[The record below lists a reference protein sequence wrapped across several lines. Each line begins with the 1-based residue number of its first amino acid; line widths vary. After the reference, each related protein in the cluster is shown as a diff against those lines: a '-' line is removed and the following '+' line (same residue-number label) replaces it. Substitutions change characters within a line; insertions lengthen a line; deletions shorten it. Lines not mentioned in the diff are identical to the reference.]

1 MSKLVDKTQLSNLA
15 KKLDQRAKDAVTAE
29 QSRATGIEQGLQT
42 SINAINNETTGILAK
57 AKEYADGLNKTS
69 NTDITALQAKDSE
82 LQAAIEAES
91 TARTAAI
98 NKLNGTA
105 ETEGSVAKSI
115 KDALDPVKAD
125 VTKAKSDITANTDA
139 ITQEAAT
146 ARAAEQANA
155 AAIKKLNG
163 TAETE
168 GSVAK
173 SIKGALDPVKAD
185 VTQAKSD
192 ITALQGSVTNNAK
205 AITDGDAAT
214 LKSAKAYADKAIS
227 DLVDSAP
234 EDRNTLN
241 KLSEAIK
248 ANKDVYDGYVTTVN
262 TALAKKV
269 DKVEG
274 SRLITDKEAKEFAA
288 KAETADV
295 TKALETAKTFTT
307 DEITKV
313 NSANTALGGRVSSLE
328 TLVGKAADV
337 EGEKPATGL
346 VKKVDDLQAKNV
358 SQDTAIEGAQSTADN
373 AVSAASAAQKQADKG
388 VADAAAA
395 KKQADKGVAD
405 AATAQAGVDALK
417 TQLGAAGTSGI
428 SKDVKDN
435 KAAIDA
441 INNAETG
448 ILAQG
453 KKYTDGKIDEV
464 NTKVTANN
472 TAITKEQ
479 DRAKKAEK
487 ANADALAKLNG
498 TVDTEGSVAKSI
510 SDALADYS
518 NTANMKAFVAS
529 VVNTLALSMEDDKVK
544 LKLGGV
550 DGVTL
555 TETSLD
561 LCTDADIEEIITG
574 IDAAVES

>member
-69 NTDITALQAKDSE
+69 STDITSLQAKDSE

-125 VTKAKSDITANTDA
+125 VTQAKSDITANTDA

-155 AAIKKLNG
+155 AAINKLNG
-163 TAETE
+163 TSETE

-173 SIKGALDPVKAD
+173 SIKDALDPVKAD

-192 ITALQGSVTNNAK
+192 ITSLKTSVANNAK
-205 AITDGDAAT
+205 AVTDGDAAT

-295 TKALETAKTFTT
+295 TKALETAKTFTS
-307 DEITKV
+307 DEIAKV
-313 NSANTALGGRVSSLE
+313 NSANTALGGRVGSLE
-328 TLVGKAADV
+328 TLVGKAA
-337 EGEKPATGL
+337 EGENPATGL
-346 VKKVDDLQAKNV
+346 VKNVADLQAKNV

-395 KKQADKGVAD
+395 KKQADKGVTD

-441 INNAETG
+441 INNPETG

-453 KKYTDGKIDEV
+453 NKYTDGKIDEV
-464 NTKVTANN
+464 TTKVTANT
-472 TAITKEQ
+472 TAISKEQ

-498 TVDTEGSVAKSI
+498 TVETEGSVAKSI

-574 IDAAVES
+574 LDAAVES

>member
-15 KKLDQRAKDAVTAE
+15 KKLDQRAKDAVSTE

-42 SINAINNETTGILAK
+42 SINAINNETTGILAQ
-57 AKEYADGLNKTS
+57 AKKYADGLNKTS
-69 NTDITALQAKDSE
+69 STDITALQAKDSE

-105 ETEGSVAKSI
+105 ETDGSVAKSI

-155 AAIKKLNG
+155 ASIKKLNG

-173 SIKGALDPVKAD
+173 SIKDALDPVKAD

-192 ITALQGSVTNNAK
+192 ITALQGSVAANAK
-205 AITDGDAAT
+205 AVTDGDAAT

-262 TALAKKV
+262 ASLAKKV

-274 SRLITDKEAKEFAA
+274 SRLITEKEAKEFAA

-307 DEITKV
+307 DEIAKV

-328 TLVGKAADV
+328 TLVGKAA
-337 EGEKPATGL
+337 EAEKPATGL

-358 SQDTAIEGAQSTADN
+358 SQDTAIENAQSTADS

-395 KKQADKGVAD
+395 KKQADKGVTD
-405 AATAQAGVDALK
+405 AATAQSGVDALK

-453 KKYTDGKIDEV
+453 KKYTNDKIDEV

-472 TAITKEQ
+472 TAISKEQ
-479 DRAKKAEK
+479 ERAKKAEK

-498 TVDTEGSVAKSI
+498 TAETEGSVAKSI

-561 LCTDADIEEIITG
+561 LCNDADIEEIIAG
-574 IDAAVES
+574 LDAAVES

>member
-57 AKEYADGLNKTS
+57 AKSYADGLNKTS
-69 NTDITALQAKDSE
+69 STDITALQAKDSE

-125 VTKAKSDITANTDA
+125 VTQAKSDITANTDA

-146 ARAAEQANA
+146 ARAAEQVNA

-173 SIKGALDPVKAD
+173 SIKDALDPVKAD

-192 ITALQGSVTNNAK
+192 ITALKTSVANNAK
-205 AITDGDAAT
+205 AVTDGDAAT

-295 TKALETAKTFTT
+295 TKALETAKAFTS
-307 DEITKV
+307 DEIAKV
-313 NSANTALGGRVSSLE
+313 NSANTALGGRVGSLE
-328 TLVGKAADV
+328 TLVGKAA
-337 EGEKPATGL
+337 EAEKPATGL

-358 SQDTAIEGAQSTADN
+358 SQDTAIEGAQSTADS
-373 AVSAASAAQKQADKG
+373 AVSAAAAAQKQADKG
-388 VADAAAA
+388 VTDAAAA
-395 KKQADKGVAD
+395 KKQADKGVTD

-574 IDAAVES
+574 LDAAVES

>member
-15 KKLDQRAKDAVTAE
+15 KKLDQRAKDAVSTE

-42 SINAINNETTGILAK
+42 SINAINNETTGILAQ
-57 AKEYADGLNKTS
+57 AKKYADGLNKTS
-69 NTDITALQAKDSE
+69 STDITALQAKDSE

-185 VTQAKSD
+185 VTQAKAD
-192 ITALQGSVTNNAK
+192 ITALQGSVAANAK
-205 AITDGDAAT
+205 AVTDGDAAT

-262 TALAKKV
+262 AALAKKV

-274 SRLITDKEAKEFAA
+274 SRLITEKEAKEFAA

-313 NSANTALGGRVSSLE
+313 NSANTALGGRVTSLE
-328 TLVGKAADV
+328 TLVGKDAKD
-337 EGEKPATGL
+337 EDPATGL
-346 VKKVDDLQAKNV
+346 VKKVADLQAKNV

-373 AVSAASAAQKQADKG
+373 AVTAAAAAQKQADKG
-388 VADAAAA
+388 VTDAAAA
-395 KKQADKGVAD
+395 KKQADKGVTD

-464 NTKVTANN
+464 NTKVTANT
-472 TAITKEQ
+472 TAISKEQ
-479 DRAKKAEK
+479 ERAKKAEK

-498 TVDTEGSVAKSI
+498 TAETEGSVAKSI

-561 LCTDADIEEIITG
+561 LCNDADIEEIIAG
-574 IDAAVES
+574 LDAAVES

>member
-15 KKLDQRAKDAVTAE
+15 KKLDQRAKDAVSTE

-42 SINAINNETTGILAK
+42 SINAINNETTGILAQ
-57 AKEYADGLNKTS
+57 AKKYADGLNKTS
-69 NTDITALQAKDSE
+69 STDITALQAKDSE

-125 VTKAKSDITANTDA
+125 VTKAKADITANTDA

-155 AAIKKLNG
+155 TAIKKLNG
-163 TAETE
+163 TDETV

-173 SIKGALDPVKAD
+173 SIKDALDPVKAD

-192 ITALQGSVTNNAK
+192 ITALQGSVAANAK
-205 AITDGDAAT
+205 AVTDGDAAT

-262 TALAKKV
+262 AALAKKV

-274 SRLITDKEAKEFAA
+274 SRLITEKEAKEFAA

-313 NSANTALGGRVSSLE
+313 NSANTALGGRVTSLE
-328 TLVGKAADV
+328 TLVGKDAKD
-337 EGEKPATGL
+337 EDPATGL
-346 VKKVDDLQAKNV
+346 VKKVADLQAKNV
-358 SQDTAIEGAQSTADN
+358 SQDTAIEGAQSTADS

-395 KKQADKGVAD
+395 KKQADKGVTD

-464 NTKVTANN
+464 NTKVTANT
-472 TAITKEQ
+472 TAISKEQ
-479 DRAKKAEK
+479 ERAKKAEK

-498 TVDTEGSVAKSI
+498 TAETEGSVAKSI

-561 LCTDADIEEIITG
+561 LCTDADIEEIIAG
-574 IDAAVES
+574 LDAAVES

>member
-15 KKLDQRAKDAVTAE
+15 KKLDQRAKDAVSTE

-42 SINAINNETTGILAK
+42 SINAINNETTGILAQ
-57 AKEYADGLNKTS
+57 AKKYADGLNKTS
-69 NTDITALQAKDSE
+69 STDITALQAKDSE

-125 VTKAKSDITANTDA
+125 VTKAKADITANTDA
-139 ITQEAAT
+139 ISQEAAT

-155 AAIKKLNG
+155 TAIKKLNG
-163 TAETE
+163 TDETV

-173 SIKGALDPVKAD
+173 SIKDALAPVKTD
-185 VTQAKSD
+185 VNQAKSD
-192 ITALQGSVTNNAK
+192 ITALQGSVAANAK
-205 AITDGDAAT
+205 AVTDGDAAT

-262 TALAKKV
+262 AALAKKV

-274 SRLITDKEAKEFAA
+274 SRLITEKEAKEFAA

-307 DEITKV
+307 DEIAKV
-313 NSANTALGGRVSSLE
+313 NSANTALGGRVTSLE
-328 TLVGKAADV
+328 TLVGKDAKD
-337 EGEKPATGL
+337 EDPATGL
-346 VKKVDDLQAKNV
+346 VKKVADLQAKNV

-373 AVSAASAAQKQADKG
+373 AVTAAAAAQKQADKG
-388 VADAAAA
+388 VTDAAAA
-395 KKQADKGVAD
+395 KKQADKGVTD

-464 NTKVTANN
+464 NTKVTANT
-472 TAITKEQ
+472 TAISKEQ
-479 DRAKKAEK
+479 ERAKKAEK

-498 TVDTEGSVAKSI
+498 TAETEGSVAKSI

-561 LCTDADIEEIITG
+561 LCNDADIEEIIAG
-574 IDAAVES
+574 LDAAVES

>member
-15 KKLDQRAKDAVTAE
+15 KKLDQRAKDAVSTE

-42 SINAINNETTGILAK
+42 SINAINNETTGILAQ
-57 AKEYADGLNKTS
+57 AKKYADGLNKTS
-69 NTDITALQAKDSE
+69 STDITALQAKDSE

-192 ITALQGSVTNNAK
+192 ITALQGSVAANAK
-205 AITDGDAAT
+205 AVTDGDAAT

-274 SRLITDKEAKEFAA
+274 SRLITEKEAKAFAA

-295 TKALETAKTFTT
+295 TKALDTAKTFTT
-307 DEITKV
+307 DEIAKV
-313 NSANTALGGRVSSLE
+313 NSANTALGGRVGSLE
-328 TLVGKAADV
+328 TLVGKAA
-337 EGEKPATGL
+337 EGENPATGL

-395 KKQADKGVAD
+395 KKQADKGVTD

-464 NTKVTANN
+464 STKVTANT
-472 TAITKEQ
+472 TAISKEQ

-574 IDAAVES
+574 LDAVVES

>member
-15 KKLDQRAKDAVTAE
+15 KKLDQRAKDAVSAE
-29 QSRATGIEQGLQT
+29 QTRATGIEQGLQT

-69 NTDITALQAKDSE
+69 GADITALQAKDTE

-91 TARTAAI
+91 NARTAAI

-115 KDALDPVKAD
+115 KDALDPVKTD
-125 VTKAKSDITANTDA
+125 VN
-139 ITQEAAT
+139 
-146 ARAAEQANA
+146 
-155 AAIKKLNG
+155 
-163 TAETE
+163 
-168 GSVAK
+168 
-173 SIKGALDPVKAD
+173 
-185 VTQAKSD
+185 QAKSD
-192 ITALQGSVTNNAK
+192 ITALQGSVATNAK

-214 LKSAKAYADKAIS
+214 LKSANAYADKAIS

-248 ANKDVYDGYVTTVN
+248 GNRDVYDGYVTTVN
-262 TALAKKV
+262 AALAKKV

-274 SRLITDKEAKEFAA
+274 SRLITEKEAKDFAA
-288 KAETADV
+288 KAETSDV
-295 TKALETAKTFTT
+295 NTALETAKTFTT
-307 DEITKV
+307 DEIAKV
-313 NSANTALGGRVSSLE
+313 NSANTALGGRVTSLE
-328 TLVGKAADV
+328 TLVGKAA
-337 EGEKPATGL
+337 EGENAATGL

-358 SQDTAIEGAQSTADN
+358 SQDTAIEHAQSTADG
-373 AVSAASAAQKQADKG
+373 AVTAAAAAQKQADKG
-388 VADAAAA
+388 VTDAAA
-395 KKQADKGVAD
+395 
-405 AATAQAGVDALK
+405 AQAGVDALK

-435 KAAIDA
+435 KAAIEA

-453 KKYTDGKIDEV
+453 KKYTDDKIDEV

-472 TAITKEQ
+472 TAISKEQ
-479 DRAKKAEK
+479 ERAKKAEQ

-498 TVDTEGSVAKSI
+498 TAETEGSVAKSI

-518 NTANMKAFVAS
+518 NTTNMKAFVAS

-561 LCTDADIEEIITG
+561 LCTDADIEEIIAG
-574 IDAAVES
+574 LDAAVES

>member
-42 SINAINNETTGILAK
+42 SINAINNETTGILAQ
-57 AKEYADGLNKTS
+57 AKKYADGLNKTAS
-69 NTDITALQAKDSE
+69 TDITALQAKDSE

-105 ETEGSVAKSI
+105 ETDGSVAKSI

-192 ITALQGSVTNNAK
+192 ITALQGSVAANAK
-205 AITDGDAAT
+205 AVTDGDAAT

-262 TALAKKV
+262 ASLAKKV

-274 SRLITDKEAKEFAA
+274 SRLITEKEAKEFAA

-313 NSANTALGGRVSSLE
+313 NSANTALGGRVTSLE
-328 TLVGKAADV
+328 TLVGKDAKD
-337 EGEKPATGL
+337 EDPATGL
-346 VKKVDDLQAKNV
+346 VKKVADLQAKNV
-358 SQDTAIEGAQSTADN
+358 SQDTTIEAAQSTADS
-373 AVSAASAAQKQADKG
+373 AVSAAAAAQKQADKG

-395 KKQADKGVAD
+395 KKQADKGVTD

-464 NTKVTANN
+464 NTKVTANT
-472 TAITKEQ
+472 TAISKEQ
-479 DRAKKAEK
+479 ERAKKAEK

-498 TVDTEGSVAKSI
+498 TAETEGSVAKSI

-574 IDAAVES
+574 LDAAVES

>member
-15 KKLDQRAKDAVTAE
+15 KKLDQRAKDAVSTE
-29 QSRATGIEQGLQT
+29 QTRATGIEQGLQT

-69 NTDITALQAKDSE
+69 GADITALQAKDTE

-91 TARTAAI
+91 NARTAAI

-125 VTKAKSDITANTDA
+125 VTKAKSDITANADA

-185 VTQAKSD
+185 VNQAKTD
-192 ITALQGSVTNNAK
+192 ITALQGSVANNTK

-214 LKSAKAYADKAIS
+214 LKSAQKYADKAIS

-248 ANKDVYDGYVTTVN
+248 GNRDVYDGYVTTVN
-262 TALAKKV
+262 AALAKKV

-274 SRLITDKEAKEFAA
+274 SRLITEKEAKEFAA
-288 KAETADV
+288 KAETSDV
-295 TKALETAKTFTT
+295 TTALETAKTFTT
-307 DEITKV
+307 DEIAKV
-313 NSANTALGGRVSSLE
+313 NSANTALGGRVTSLE
-328 TLVGKAADV
+328 TLVGKAA
-337 EGEKPATGL
+337 EGENAATGL

-358 SQDTAIEGAQSTADN
+358 SQDTAIEHAQSTADG
-373 AVSAASAAQKQADKG
+373 AVTAAAAAQKQADKG
-388 VADAAAA
+388 VTDAAAA
-395 KKQADKGVAD
+395 KKQADKGVTD
-405 AATAQAGVDALK
+405 AAAAQAGVDALK

-435 KAAIDA
+435 KAAIEA

-453 KKYTDGKIDEV
+453 KKYTDDKIDEV

-472 TAITKEQ
+472 TAISKEQ
-479 DRAKKAEK
+479 ERAKKAEQ

-498 TVDTEGSVAKSI
+498 TAETEGSVAKSI
-510 SDALADYS
+510 NDALADYS
-518 NTANMKAFVAS
+518 NTTNMKAFVAS

-561 LCTDADIEEIITG
+561 LCTDADIEEIIAG
-574 IDAAVES
+574 LDAAVES

>member
-57 AKEYADGLNKTS
+57 AKSYADGLNKTS
-69 NTDITALQAKDSE
+69 STDITALQAKDSE

-125 VTKAKSDITANTDA
+125 VTQAKSDITANTDA

-192 ITALQGSVTNNAK
+192 ITALKTSVANNAK
-205 AITDGDAAT
+205 AVTDGDAAT

-307 DEITKV
+307 DEIAKV
-313 NSANTALGGRVSSLE
+313 NSANTALGGRVGSLE
-328 TLVGKAADV
+328 TLVGKAA
-337 EGEKPATGL
+337 EGENPATGL

-358 SQDTAIEGAQSTADN
+358 SQDTAIEGAQSTADS

-395 KKQADKGVAD
+395 KKQADKGVTD

-574 IDAAVES
+574 LDAAVES

>member
-57 AKEYADGLNKTS
+57 AKSYADGLNKTS
-69 NTDITALQAKDSE
+69 STDITALQAKDSE

-163 TAETE
+163 TDETE

-192 ITALQGSVTNNAK
+192 ITALKTSVANNAK
-205 AITDGDAAT
+205 SVTDGDAAT

-274 SRLITDKEAKEFAA
+274 SRLITEKEAKAFAA
-288 KAETADV
+288 KAETSDV

-307 DEITKV
+307 DEIAKV
-313 NSANTALGGRVSSLE
+313 NSANTALGGRVGSLE
-328 TLVGKAADV
+328 TLVGKAA
-337 EGEKPATGL
+337 EAEKPATGL

-373 AVSAASAAQKQADKG
+373 AAAAAAAAQKQADKG
-388 VADAAAA
+388 VTDAAAA
-395 KKQADKGVAD
+395 KKQADKGVTD

-574 IDAAVES
+574 LDAAVES

>member
-15 KKLDQRAKDAVTAE
+15 KKLDQRAKDAVSTE

-42 SINAINNETTGILAK
+42 SINAINNETTGILAQ
-57 AKEYADGLNKTS
+57 AKKYADGLNKTS
-69 NTDITALQAKDSE
+69 STDITALQAKDSE

-125 VTKAKSDITANTDA
+125 VTKAKADITANTDA

-185 VTQAKSD
+185 VTQAKTD
-192 ITALQGSVTNNAK
+192 ITALQGSVAANAK
-205 AITDGDAAT
+205 AVTDGDAAT

-274 SRLITDKEAKEFAA
+274 SRLITEKEAKEFAA

-313 NSANTALGGRVSSLE
+313 NSANTALGGRVTSLE
-328 TLVGKAADV
+328 TLVGKDAKD
-337 EGEKPATGL
+337 EDPATGL
-346 VKKVDDLQAKNV
+346 VKKVADLQAKNV
-358 SQDTAIEGAQSTADN
+358 SQDTAIEGAQSTADS

-395 KKQADKGVAD
+395 KKQADKGVTD

-464 NTKVTANN
+464 NTKVTANT
-472 TAITKEQ
+472 TAISKEQ
-479 DRAKKAEK
+479 ERAKKAEK

-498 TVDTEGSVAKSI
+498 TAETEGSVAKSI

-561 LCTDADIEEIITG
+561 LCTDADIEEIIAG
-574 IDAAVES
+574 LDAAVES

>member
-15 KKLDQRAKDAVTAE
+15 KKLDQRAKDAVNAE
-29 QSRATGIEQGLQT
+29 QSRATGVEQGLQT

-57 AKEYADGLNKTS
+57 AKEYADGLNKTAGA
-69 NTDITALQAKDSE
+69 DITALQTKDSE

-91 TARTAAI
+91 NARTAAI

-125 VTKAKSDITANTDA
+125 VTKAKSDITANADA

-173 SIKGALDPVKAD
+173 SIKSALDPVKAD
-185 VTQAKSD
+185 VNQAKTD
-192 ITALQGSVTNNAK
+192 ITALQGSVATNAK

-214 LKSAKAYADKAIS
+214 LKSANAYADKAITN
-227 DLVDSAP
+227 LIDSAP

-248 ANKDVYDGYVTTVN
+248 GNRDVYDGYVTTVN
-262 TALAKKV
+262 AALAKKV

-274 SRLITDKEAKEFAA
+274 SRLITEKEATAFAA
-288 KAETADV
+288 KAETSDV
-295 TKALETAKTFTT
+295 STALETAKNFTT
-307 DEITKV
+307 DEIAKV
-313 NSANTALGGRVSSLE
+313 NSANTALGGRVTSLE
-328 TLVGKAADV
+328 TLVGKAA
-337 EGEKPATGL
+337 EGENAATGL

-358 SQDTAIEGAQSTADN
+358 SQDTAIEHAQSTAD
-373 AVSAASAAQKQADKG
+373 SAGTAAAAAQKQADKG

-405 AATAQAGVDALK
+405 AATAQSGVDELK

-435 KAAIDA
+435 KAAIAA

-464 NTKVTANN
+464 NTKVTANT
-472 TAITKEQ
+472 TAISKEQ

-498 TVDTEGSVAKSI
+498 TAETEGSVAKSI
-510 SDALADYS
+510 NDALADYS
-518 NTANMKAFVAS
+518 NTTSMKAFVAS

-561 LCTDADIEEIITG
+561 LCTDADIEEIIAG
-574 IDAAVES
+574 LDAAVES

>member
-15 KKLDQRAKDAVTAE
+15 KKLDQRAKDAVSTE

-42 SINAINNETTGILAK
+42 SINAINNETTGILAQ
-57 AKEYADGLNKTS
+57 AKKYADGLNKTS
-69 NTDITALQAKDSE
+69 STDITALQAKDSE

-125 VTKAKSDITANTDA
+125 VTKAKADITANTDA

-155 AAIKKLNG
+155 TAIKKLNG
-163 TAETE
+163 TDETV

-173 SIKGALDPVKAD
+173 SIKDALDPVKAD

-192 ITALQGSVTNNAK
+192 ITALQGSVAANAK
-205 AITDGDAAT
+205 AVTDGDAAT

-262 TALAKKV
+262 AALAKKV

-274 SRLITDKEAKEFAA
+274 SRLITEKEAKEFAA

-313 NSANTALGGRVSSLE
+313 NSANTALGGRVTSLE
-328 TLVGKAADV
+328 TLVGKDAKD
-337 EGEKPATGL
+337 EDPATGL
-346 VKKVDDLQAKNV
+346 VKKVADLQAKNV
-358 SQDTAIEGAQSTADN
+358 SQDTAIENAQSTADS

-388 VADAAAA
+388 VSDAAAA
-395 KKQADKGVAD
+395 KKQADKGVTD

-464 NTKVTANN
+464 TTKVTANT
-472 TAITKEQ
+472 TAISKEQ

-498 TVDTEGSVAKSI
+498 TAETEGSVAKSI

-529 VVNTLALSMEDDKVK
+529 VVNTLVLSMEDDKVK

-574 IDAAVES
+574 LDAAVES

>member
-15 KKLDQRAKDAVTAE
+15 KKLDQRAKDAVSTE

-42 SINAINNETTGILAK
+42 SINAINNETTGILAQ
-57 AKEYADGLNKTS
+57 AKKYADGLNKTS
-69 NTDITALQAKDSE
+69 STDITALQAKDSE

-125 VTKAKSDITANTDA
+125 VT
-139 ITQEAAT
+139 
-146 ARAAEQANA
+146 
-155 AAIKKLNG
+155 
-163 TAETE
+163 
-168 GSVAK
+168 
-173 SIKGALDPVKAD
+173 
-185 VTQAKSD
+185 QAKTD
-192 ITALQGSVTNNAK
+192 ITALQGSVAANAK
-205 AITDGDAAT
+205 AVTDGDAAT

-262 TALAKKV
+262 AALAKKV

-274 SRLITDKEAKEFAA
+274 SRLITEKEAKEFAA

-313 NSANTALGGRVSSLE
+313 NSANTALGGRVTSLE
-328 TLVGKAADV
+328 TLVGKDAKD
-337 EGEKPATGL
+337 EDPATGL
-346 VKKVDDLQAKNV
+346 VKKVADLQAKNV
-358 SQDTAIEGAQSTADN
+358 SQDTAIENAQSTADS

-395 KKQADKGVAD
+395 KKQADKGVTD
-405 AATAQAGVDALK
+405 AATAQSGVDALK

-464 NTKVTANN
+464 NTKVTANT
-472 TAITKEQ
+472 TAISKEQ
-479 DRAKKAEK
+479 ERAKKAEK

-498 TVDTEGSVAKSI
+498 TAETEGSVAKSI

-561 LCTDADIEEIITG
+561 LCNDADIEEIIAG
-574 IDAAVES
+574 LDAAVES

>member
-15 KKLDQRAKDAVTAE
+15 KKLDQRAKDAVSTE

-42 SINAINNETTGILAK
+42 SINAINNETTGILAQ
-57 AKEYADGLNKTS
+57 AKKYADGLNKTS
-69 NTDITALQAKDSE
+69 STDITALQAKDSE

-185 VTQAKSD
+185 VTQAKTD
-192 ITALQGSVTNNAK
+192 ITALQGSVAANAK
-205 AITDGDAAT
+205 AVTDGDAAT

-274 SRLITDKEAKEFAA
+274 SRLITEKEAKEFAA

-313 NSANTALGGRVSSLE
+313 NSANTALGGRVTSLE
-328 TLVGKAADV
+328 TLVGKDAKD
-337 EGEKPATGL
+337 EDPATGL
-346 VKKVDDLQAKNV
+346 VKKVADLQAKNV
-358 SQDTAIEGAQSTADN
+358 SQDTAIEGAQSTADS

-395 KKQADKGVAD
+395 KKQADKGVTD

-464 NTKVTANN
+464 NTKVTANT
-472 TAITKEQ
+472 TAISKEQ
-479 DRAKKAEK
+479 ERAKKAEK

-498 TVDTEGSVAKSI
+498 TAETEGSVAKSI

-561 LCTDADIEEIITG
+561 LCNDADIEEIIAG
-574 IDAAVES
+574 LDAAVES

>member
-15 KKLDQRAKDAVTAE
+15 KKLDQRAKDAVSTE

-42 SINAINNETTGILAK
+42 SINAINNETTGILAQ
-57 AKEYADGLNKTS
+57 AKKYADGLNKTS
-69 NTDITALQAKDSE
+69 STDITALQAKDSE

-105 ETEGSVAKSI
+105 ETDGSVAKSI

-155 AAIKKLNG
+155 ASIKKLNG

-173 SIKGALDPVKAD
+173 SIKDALDPVKAD

-192 ITALQGSVTNNAK
+192 ITALQGSVAANAK
-205 AITDGDAAT
+205 AVTDGDAAT

-262 TALAKKV
+262 ASLAKKV

-274 SRLITDKEAKEFAA
+274 SRLITEKEAKEFAA

-307 DEITKV
+307 DEIAKV

-328 TLVGKAADV
+328 TLVGKAA
-337 EGEKPATGL
+337 EAEKPATGL

-358 SQDTAIEGAQSTADN
+358 SQDTAIENAQSTADS

-395 KKQADKGVAD
+395 KKQADKGVTD
-405 AATAQAGVDALK
+405 AATAQSGVDALK

-453 KKYTDGKIDEV
+453 KKYTNDKIDEV

-472 TAITKEQ
+472 TAISKEQ
-479 DRAKKAEK
+479 ERAKKAEK

-498 TVDTEGSVAKSI
+498 TAETEGSVAKSI

-529 VVNTLALSMEDDKVK
+529 VVNTLALSTEDDKVK

-561 LCTDADIEEIITG
+561 LCNDADIEEIIAG
-574 IDAAVES
+574 LDAAVES